1 MAELVDLRAK
11 ISRRASAALEAEHL
25 ATGVDGGE
33 LVREILEQWAV
44 GKEHYCNLLL
54 RSLEREGLEP
64 RANGAKGKGR
74 A

>member
-1 MAELVDLRAK
+1 MTDLVDLRAK
-11 ISRRASAALEAEHL
+11 ITRRASAALEAEHL
-25 ATGVDGGE
+25 ATGVDKSE
-33 LVREILEQWAV
+33 LVRQILEQWAQ

-64 RANGAKGKGR
+64 RANGGRGKGR